1 MVVDLSDVKL
11 GVFGGGVG
19 EGRERRTSKTV
30 EKASV
35 KRFEHGFR
43 ERQNPLYR
51 DRPGPLST

>member
-1 MVVDLSDVKL
+1 MVADLSDVKL
-11 GVFGGGVG
+11 GVFWGVG

-51 DRPGPLST
+51 DRPGPLPT